1 MEAKRQSGKNDHVVI
16 VTSEA
21 EGAKVKKIRIK
32 RWNVVVAVIILCVL
46 IGGILGYF
54 FNEGRIR
61 MNANEKINEH
71 KKEVEAL
78 TATLEEERAL
88 TEAMK
93 QEYEN
98 EIAAL
103 NDKLTILSET
113 VNLNVAEIQNLTEAL
128 DRYTSPILLPL
139 TGSATIEVPNEEEP
153 KCVFYAADGALIIAA
168 ANGVVSEL
176 TEDSELGYKV
186 VIEHEDGYRTVYF
199 NAGEPKVKVG
209 DEVRQGAT
217 LFVVETINSKLV
229 YQIEIN
235 GVYVNPMDVMQI
247 SG

>member
-217 LFVVETINSKLV
+217 LFVVETINSKLI